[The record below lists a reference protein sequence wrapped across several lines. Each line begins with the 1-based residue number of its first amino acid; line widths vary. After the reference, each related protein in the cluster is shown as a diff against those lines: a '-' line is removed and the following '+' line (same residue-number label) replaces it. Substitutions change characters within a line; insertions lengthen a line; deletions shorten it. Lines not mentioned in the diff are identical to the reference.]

1 MHAAGACT
9 SMVDV
14 HGAVVEVDVDRAVG
28 VLVDDVVHQVHL
40 DNRTVR
46 TVAALRVAAAV
57 PVTVLA

>member
-1 MHAAGACT
+1 
-9 SMVDV
+9 MVDV